1 MTDNSEHLETNA
13 AANSE
18 QERFS
23 EAYRH
28 AMDGVTMS
36 PQLRERVLRLQNKK
50 PEPVIL
56 RVMRPVACAAACLVV
71 VFAARSWIKTEQF
84 SMDTA
89 ATTEAA
95 ARSVS
100 SEAVASSAY
109 ADYAPETAAESYG
122 AAEKAASAA
131 PAEDSKED
139 SKNEAAPE
147 EQQAAAYDAG
157 DGAAEAAV
165 PTEGGAQSSGYA
177 ASSEPYVLG
186 AHTAMPGNESE
197 NGILPEEET
206 DGEETVPES
215 ASEDGEPD
223 SKESNDVP
231 GELSGNTGGFM
242 TITNPLVRYDSV
254 QEAETVLG
262 WAVKL
267 PPLPEIFSV
276 TLISGALV
284 EINWDDG
291 NSYYRM
297 AKAELGSD
305 ISGDYNS
312 YPITT
317 TVENGYALQL
327 RGDEQDAYRL
337 LTWQDGG
344 YSYAYC
350 SDSPMT
356 ADEAISLVE
365 QILGR

>member
-23 EAYRH
+23 EAYRR

-109 ADYAPETAAESYG
+109 ADYAPETATETYG
-122 AAEKAASAA
+122 EADLPSSAA
-131 PAEDSKED
+131 LTADEVDG
-139 SKNEAAPE
+139 AAPE
-147 EQQAAAYDAG
+147 AAEE
-157 DGAAEAAV
+157 DGAAQDEKTGGAV
-165 PTEGGAQSSGYA
+165 PAEGSADSA
-177 ASSEPYVLG
+177 AESPSAEPYVLG
-186 AHTAMPGNESE
+186 AHTD
-197 NGILPEEET
+197 LPEEET
-206 DGEETVPES
+206 ASLPAEESDAEETVS
-215 ASEDGEPD
+215 ANEEEGPAQENRKGHNGKSENDG
-223 SKESNDVP
+223 
-231 GELSGNTGGFM
+231 GMM
-242 TITNPLVRYDSV
+242 TIVNPLVSYDSIE
-254 QEAETVLG
+254 EAAAVLG
-262 WAVKL
+262 WEVKL
-267 PPLPEIFSV
+267 PPLPEDFSV
-276 TLISGALV
+276 TLISGELLQ
-284 EINWDDG
+284 IDWDNG

-297 AKAELGSD
+297 AKSEVGSD

-312 YPITT
+312 YPAVAN
-317 TVENGYALQL
+317 VENGYTLRL

>member
-1 MTDNSEHLETNA
+1 MTDNSEHLEINA
-13 AANSE
+13 AANNK

-23 EAYRH
+23 DAYKR

-36 PQLRERVLRLQNKK
+36 PQLRERVLRLQNKR
-50 PEPVIL
+50 PEPLIL
-56 RVMRPVACAAACLVV
+56 RVVRPVACAAACLAVV
-71 VFAARSWIKTEQF
+71 IAARSWIKTEQF

-100 SEAVASSAY
+100 SEAVVSSAH

-131 PAEDSKED
+131 PAEDSK
-139 SKNEAAPE
+139 NEAAPE
-147 EQQAAAYDAG
+147 ESQAAANDAG

-165 PTEGGAQSSGYA
+165 PTEGGAQSSGSA

-186 AHTAMPGNESE
+186 VDTAMPENESE
-197 NGILPEEET
+197 NGIPPEEET
-206 DGEETVPES
+206 DGEEAFPES

-223 SKESNDVP
+223 SKESSDVP
-231 GELSGNTGGFM
+231 GELSGNAGGFM

-276 TLISGALV
+276 TLISGALL
-284 EINWDDG
+284 EIDWDDG

-317 TVENGYALQL
+317 TIENGYTLQL

-344 YSYAYC
+344 YSYAYY
-350 SDSPMT
+350 SDAPMT
-356 ADEAISLVE
+356 ADEARSLVE
-365 QILGR
+365 QILGE

>member
-1 MTDNSEHLETNA
+1 MTDNSEHLEINA
-13 AANSE
+13 AAGKE

-23 EAYRH
+23 DAYKR

-50 PEPVIL
+50 PEPLIL
-56 RVMRPVACAAACLVV
+56 RVARPIACAAACLAVV
-71 VFAARSWIKTEQF
+71 IAARSWLKTENF
-84 SMDTA
+84 TFDTA
-89 ATTEAA
+89 DTTEAA
-95 ARSVS
+95 ARSFS
-100 SEAVASSAY
+100 SEAIVSSTH

-122 AAEKAASAA
+122 AADEAASAA
-131 PAEDSKED
+131 PAED

-147 EQQAAAYDAG
+147 EQQAAANDANDTNDTG

-186 AHTAMPGNESE
+186 AHTDMPENEPE
-197 NGILPEEET
+197 GGVLPEEET
-206 DGEETVPES
+206 DGEPE
-215 ASEDGEPD
+215 
-223 SKESNDVP
+223 SKESKDVLN
-231 GELSGNTGGFM
+231 ELSENGGGLM
-242 TITNPLVRYDSV
+242 GIANPLVSYDSV

-262 WAVKL
+262 WTVKL

-276 TLISGALV
+276 TLISGSLFEV
-284 EINWDDG
+284 DWDNG

-327 RGDEQDAYRL
+327 RGDAQDAYRL

-344 YSYAYC
+344 YSYAYY
-350 SDSPMT
+350 SDAPMT
-356 ADEAISLVE
+356 ADEARSLVE
-365 QILGR
+365 QILGE

>member
-23 EAYRH
+23 EAYRR

-89 ATTEAA
+89 TTTEAA

-109 ADYAPETAAESYG
+109 ADYAPETATETYG
-122 AAEKAASAA
+122 EADLPSSAA
-131 PAEDSKED
+131 LTADEVDG
-139 SKNEAAPE
+139 AAPE
-147 EQQAAAYDAG
+147 AAEE
-157 DGAAEAAV
+157 DGAAQDEKTGGAV
-165 PTEGGAQSSGYA
+165 PAEGSADSA
-177 ASSEPYVLG
+177 AESPSAEPYVLG
-186 AHTAMPGNESE
+186 THTD
-197 NGILPEEET
+197 LPEEET
-206 DGEETVPES
+206 ASLPAEESDAEETVS
-215 ASEDGEPD
+215 ANEEEEPAQENREEHSGKNGMDG
-223 SKESNDVP
+223 
-231 GELSGNTGGFM
+231 GMM
-242 TITNPLVRYDSV
+242 TIANPLVSYDSIE
-254 QEAETVLG
+254 EAAAVLG
-262 WAVKL
+262 WEVKL
-267 PPLPEIFSV
+267 PPLPEDFSV
-276 TLISGALV
+276 TLISGELLQ
-284 EINWDDG
+284 IDWNNG

-297 AKAELGSD
+297 AKSELGAD

-312 YPITT
+312 YPAVA
-317 TVENGYALQL
+317 TVENGYALRL
-327 RGDEQDAYRL
+327 CGDEQDAYRL